1 MRRTIAG
8 ILGVS
13 TVAAASAAP
22 IVPRINGHD
31 FNFGGW
37 ETASVPFYDS
47 RGGNPDWLTLN
58 TDSTDREV
66 TAYWDVW
73 PVGGFPR
80 AVFNAAGQ
88 FGGDISLALEF
99 GGHDETNNPLSV
111 SLTGSG
117 RNAGAD
123 LIISGAI
130 PDLGIA
136 YGPLLSIDISNASL
150 YGYGGSGSFVLEGIG
165 TIVQANPGLPGG
177 QGLVGQQGA
186 MRGNIDFLSM
196 LLPNGYDP
204 LTRLQGQESDGGG
217 YSGEAGLVPEP
228 ATLAMLLAGSALAL
242 RRRR

>member
-1 MRRTIAG
+1 MRRFLAG
-8 ILGVS
+8 LMGLS
-13 TVAAASAAP
+13 AAAAYAAP
-22 IVPRINGHD
+22 ITPRITGHD

-37 ETASVPFYDS
+37 ETANVPFYDS

-99 GGHDETNNPLSV
+99 GGHDETNNPLTV
-111 SLTGSG
+111 SLIGSG

-123 LIISGAI
+123 LVLSGAI
-130 PDLGIA
+130 PDLGIV

-150 YGYGGSGSFVLEGIG
+150 YGYGGNSSFVLEGLG
-165 TIVQANPGLPGG
+165 TIVQANALLPGG
-177 QGLVGQQGA
+177 AALVGQQGA

-196 LLPNGYDP
+196 ALPTGYDP
-204 LTRLQGQESDGGG
+204 LVRLTGQESDGGG

-228 ATLAMLLAGSALAL
+228 ASLAALLTGAALVL